1 MPKTEYSILDAR
13 RSKTGIDKNGFTI
26 VELLVV
32 ISIIAAIMAILLPG
46 LNRARAI
53 AKRTRCASNLKQIDV
68 AMHSYLSS
76 NDDKYPC
83 AQDKLPKQDP
93 ADPNIW
99 LWQGRG
105 WRSFIAP
112 HLRDKINA
120 KNPSVLLCPSDKVA
134 PVKWESTSYSY
145 SLAFYHSPE
154 DIDSLNGPYSDLT
167 TIPATAQKTVNVA
180 KPAGKILVGEWLSN
194 HHQDPNDNSSGWW
207 SGAGKRNYLF
217 ADGQVRFLDAKDIKP
232 ARDDNPNPNLTI
244 HGIRGIDWLQ

>member
-1 MPKTEYSILDAR
+1 MRKAFLDCR
-13 RSKTGIDKNGFTI
+13 GKPLRVGFTI

-32 ISIIAAIMAILLPG
+32 ISIIAVITAILLPAVG
-46 LNRARAI
+46 KARAI
-53 AKRTRCASNLKQIDV
+53 ARRTRCASNLKQIDI

-83 AQDKLPKQDP
+83 AQDQVSI
-93 ADPNIW
+93 DPNIW

-112 HLRDKINA
+112 HLGGKINA

-134 PVKWESTSYSY
+134 TVKWESTSYSY

-154 DIDSLNGPYSDLT
+154 QIDNLTSDIIKDT
-167 TIPATAQKTVNVA
+167 TKPPTAQKPTNIA
-180 KPAGKILVGEWLSN
+180 KPAGKILIGEWLSN
-194 HHQDPNDNSSGWW
+194 HQQDPNDNGFGWW

-217 ADGQVRFLDAKDIKP
+217 ADGQVRFLDAKDIRS
-232 ARDDNPNPNLTI
+232 ARDDHPNPNLTI
-244 HGIRGIDWLQ
+244 HGIRGIDWEQ

>member
-1 MPKTEYSILDAR
+1 MQSLILDTR
-13 RSKTGIDKNGFTI
+13 YYKSSIKKDGFTI

-32 ISIIAAIMAILLPG
+32 IAIIAAVTAILLPAVG
-46 LNRARAI
+46 KARAI
-53 AKRTRCASNLKQIDV
+53 ARQTRCASNLKQIDI

-83 AQDKLPKQDP
+83 AQDKLPKKNP

-112 HLRDKINA
+112 HLGGKIDA

-145 SLAFYHSPE
+145 SLAFYHKPE
-154 DIDSLNGPYSDLT
+154 DIDSLNGLYSDLT
-167 TIPATAQKTVNVA
+167 TLPPTAQKPTNVA
-180 KPAGKILVGEWLSN
+180 KPAGKILIGEWMSN
-194 HHQDPNDNSSGWW
+194 HKQVPADKDQGWW
-207 SGAGKRNYLF
+207 CREGSRNYLF
-217 ADGQVRFLDAKDIKP
+217 ADGQVRFLNANDIRK
-232 ARDDNPNPNLTI
+232 ARDENSNPNLTI
-244 HGIRGIDWLQ
+244 NGVRGIDWPQ